1 MKWYSYKHLRGWA
14 ILRHSGSCQ
23 PLWRCP
29 TNQLRFLVGL
39 GLPLMHHLVC
49 VPPPPPSL
57 TLALLG
63 WHPTQVTARLAPT
76 LCSNSASA
84 ERPSQTTHTHPKALP
99 LFSLCFFFYRIW
111 HYIVFGLFYNL
122 PPPLDCKFYKNRDF
136 AAFTV
141 THPESS
147 TTLVRSS

>member
-39 GLPLMHHLVC
+39 GLPLNA
-49 VPPPPPSL
+49 PPGMRAPSPTPSL

-63 WHPTQVTARLAPT
+63 WHPTQVSARLAPT
-76 LCSNSASA
+76 LCSNSTSA
-84 ERPSQTTHTHPKALP
+84 ERPSQTTHTHPKALS
-99 LFSLCFFFYRIW
+99 LFSLLFFF
-111 HYIVFGLFYNL
+111 F
-122 PPPLDCKFYKNRDF
+122 K
-136 AAFTV
+136 
-141 THPESS
+141 
-147 TTLVRSS
+147 